1 MSGLSPGYINS
12 RSFHFLLHSLCP
24 LWTKPTLSC
33 LEGKNKG
40 MTKAKTL
47 FITAILSH
55 GKLVSG
61 TQYCVSPVKILLC
74 HHFLGRP
81 VWTPKSNYLWKT
93 DQHQWQQLP
102 SRSSQLEAIFPIE
115 GHLTVSGSSFAFK
128 AAWCTGERRLQHG
141 ACSWQLRGQR
151 VGWED
156 WKGSRE

>member
-55 GKLVSG
+55 GKLASG

-81 VWTPKSNYLWKT
+81 VWTPKWNYLWET

-102 SRSSQLEAIFPIE
+102 SRSSQLEAIFPAE
-115 GHLTVSGSSFAFK
+115 GHWQCLEAVLLSRLHGVQ
-128 AAWCTGERRLQHG
+128 EREG
-141 ACSWQLRGQR
+141 CSMGLAVDNYEGRG
-151 VGWED
+151 
-156 WKGSRE
+156 